1 MDYAIKIAIPVAVL
15 VVAAEVARRSTLLGA
30 LVVSLP
36 LTSLLAIVWLWR
48 DTHDVE
54 RVARFA
60 GEIPWLVLPSLAVFF
75 VFPAMLRRGYA
86 FPSSLV
92 VGCVASA
99 LAYGLVLLVQRALK

>member
-1 MDYAIKIAIPVAVL
+1 MDYLLKIAISVAVL
-15 VVAAEVARRSTLLGA
+15 VVAAEIARRSTLLGA

-36 LTSLLAIVWLWR
+36 MTSLLALVWLWR

-75 VFPAMLRRGYA
+75 VFPLLLRRGFT
-86 FPSSLV
+86 FPVSLIA
-92 VGCVASA
+92 GCAASA
-99 LAYGLVLLVQRALK
+99 LAYGAVLLVQRAMK

>member
-1 MDYAIKIAIPVAVL
+1 MDYLLKIAISVAVL

-36 LTSLLAIVWLWR
+36 LTSLLALVWLWR

-60 GEIPWLVLPSLAVFF
+60 GEIP
-75 VFPAMLRRGYA
+75 
-86 FPSSLV
+86 
-92 VGCVASA
+92 
-99 LAYGLVLLVQRALK
+99 